1 MHRIFETYMDSPG
14 PWLADGGLE
23 TDALFNHGFDLP
35 AFASFTLIEGDR
47 GRDYL
52 TAYFDRFFGMAQ
64 AAGTG
69 LVLDTLTWRA
79 NAPWLAR
86 MGRGD
91 QVVPVNRDAV
101 AFARALRARH
111 PGVPCILNGLIGPA
125 GDGYLLGEGFT
136 PEAAAAAHR
145 PQIRALA
152 EAGVEMLTAMTMTHI
167 GEAQGVV
174 QAAAEAGLPLAL
186 SFTVETDGRLPSGQT
201 LRAAIAEVDATAA
214 VRPAYYMV
222 NCAHPDHFA
231 DVLDGGDWLSRI
243 GGLRANASRLSH
255 AELDEAEV
263 LDDGDPV
270 EFGRLYGVLTRRL
283 PGLRVIG
290 GCCGTDHRHI
300 AEAGACCLGTHA

>member
-14 PWLADGGLE
+14 PWLGDGGLE

-47 GRDYL
+47 GRDYV

-79 NAPWLAR
+79 NAPWLER

-125 GDGYLLGEGFT
+125 GDGYLPGEGFT

-152 EAGVEMLTAMTMTHI
+152 EAGVEMLTAMTMTHT

-186 SFTVETDGRLPSGQT
+186 SFTVETMDACPRARPCARPLPRWMPPLPCGPPITWSTVPIPTISPMCWTGATGCRASGDFAPMP
-201 LRAAIAEVDATAA
+201 RA
-214 VRPAYYMV
+214 
-222 NCAHPDHFA
+222 
-231 DVLDGGDWLSRI
+231 
-243 GGLRANASRLSH
+243 
-255 AELDEAEV
+255 
-263 LDDGDPV
+263 
-270 EFGRLYGVLTRRL
+270 
-283 PGLRVIG
+283 
-290 GCCGTDHRHI
+290 
-300 AEAGACCLGTHA
+300 